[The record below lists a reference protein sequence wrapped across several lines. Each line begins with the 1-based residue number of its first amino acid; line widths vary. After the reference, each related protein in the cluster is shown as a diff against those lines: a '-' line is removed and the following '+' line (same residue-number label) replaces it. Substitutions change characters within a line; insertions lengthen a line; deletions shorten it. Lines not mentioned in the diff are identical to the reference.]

1 MLVVPVYNMI
11 LAPDAAL
18 YFQMEQLKKNA
29 GGKGIAVGEKV
40 ILIVAKKNEKAG
52 EMTEE
57 SFYPIGAAGVLTEIT
72 SQGFAVVRTQY
83 RVDLESVGINPDG
96 TVKLNIHRRAEI
108 DDLDRAVEQEKLKA
122 LKQEMRDFSAGFR
135 WADSAKFY
143 IDQVDSIGMAACAL
157 CDPGGG
163 QPGKAGG
170 DDRKDPVRFP
180 GGGAHRQRSRQL
192 SAEGESADVPGVRHP
207 AADGASAEGAGR
219 DASGECHGC
228 AAL

>member
-96 TVKLNIHRRAEI
+96 TVKLNI
-108 DDLDRAVEQEKLKA
+108 
-122 LKQEMRDFSAGFR
+122 
-135 WADSAKFY
+135 
-143 IDQVDSIGMAACAL
+143 
-157 CDPGGG
+157 
-163 QPGKAGG
+163 
-170 DDRKDPVRFP
+170 DRKSV
-180 GGGAHRQRSRQL
+180 
-192 SAEGESADVPGVRHP
+192 V
-207 AADGASAEGAGR
+207 
-219 DASGECHGC
+219 
-228 AAL
+228 